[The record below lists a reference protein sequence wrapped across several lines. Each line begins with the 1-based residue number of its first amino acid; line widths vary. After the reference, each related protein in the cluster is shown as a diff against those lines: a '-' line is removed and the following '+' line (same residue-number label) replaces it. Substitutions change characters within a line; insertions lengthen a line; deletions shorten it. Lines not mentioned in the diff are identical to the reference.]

1 MDADGVELPVANLPL
16 PTRQTNE
23 RLETARTTTITTAIS
38 VVHLFVALLLISL
51 QLRQHWFNIY
61 LFFLFAF
68 NFIST
73 IVLLLLFCFS
83 VMFYLFFSFAAVT
96 LTAGHLSLYHSLLC
110 ATTALQ
116 IIITKTTN
124 TTGNKCRICICTV
137 MCWTF
142 TTPLV
147 QVQLLRILR
156 QVSAALCCSR
166 RWRPDW
172 WFGINKTQ
180 CMCVCMYINSSTFIV
195 IYETL
200 YAAWNWNRW

>member
-1 MDADGVELPVANLPL
+1 M
-16 PTRQTNE
+16 
-23 RLETARTTTITTAIS
+23 
-38 VVHLFVALLLISL
+38 
-51 QLRQHWFNIY
+51 
-61 LFFLFAF
+61 
-68 NFIST
+68 
-73 IVLLLLFCFS
+73 VLLLLFCFS
-83 VMFYLFFSFAAVT
+83 VMFYLFLSFAAVT

-124 TTGNKCRICICTV
+124 TTNPTGNKCRICICTV

-180 CMCVCMYINSSTFIV
+180 CSLYVCVYVCILTLRLLLLFMKHFMRHEIGIGGNQAHNSES
-195 IYETL
+195 
-200 YAAWNWNRW
+200 